1 MYRIN
6 DKAAAIRN
14 IQRFLAKI
22 SSDRAVVPSGVY
34 DEDTRLAVIDFQKR
48 MDIAPSGAVDRGTL
62 DMLYAEYISKAKTET
77 LARGVGS
84 FISFPLREGNMDGA
98 VIHLNKTLS
107 DLLDHYGITHRLRS
121 SSFYSSETA
130 EAVRIMRKIYLLPE
144 DTLVDEELYI
154 RMIADHSSLGE

>member
-6 DKAAAIRN
+6 DKSAAIRN
-14 IQRFLAKI
+14 IQKFLARI
-22 SSDRAVVPSGVY
+22 SSDRAVVPNGVY
-34 DEDTRLAVIDFQKR
+34 DENTRLAIVDFQSR
-48 MDIAPSGAVDRGTL
+48 MGIAPSGTVDRRTL
-62 DMLYAEYISKAKTET
+62 DMIYSEYISKINNDT
-77 LARGVGS
+77 LAKGVGS
-84 FISFPLREGNMDGA
+84 FISFPLREGEMNEA

-121 SSFYSSETA
+121 SSFYSTETA
-130 EAVRIMRKIYLLPE
+130 EAVKIMRKIYLLPE